1 MIIQSFKFLKIIIL
15 NLVLLLFFFK
25 TNGQSDNKINVGIS
39 LENNLVIGK
48 HLFILSGQSNM
59 VGLKPEESFTPIIEK
74 KYSKEN
80 ILIVKDAKGGQP
92 IRRWYNKWK
101 FDNNNLND
109 SIGNLYNSLI
119 NKVRKAIINKKIKT
133 VTFIWMQGERDARE
147 ELADYYEKSLIG
159 LYNQLTND
167 LNYKKINFL
176 IGRISDFDLLNKKY
190 KHWTRIRDIQVK
202 VAESNIRFDWID
214 TDDLNDGVNKKG
226 IKINNDLHYSVSGYK
241 ILGQRF
247 AEKAIK
253 MINSFK

>member
-1 MIIQSFKFLKIIIL
+1 MITKSYSIMKKYILFFTLLIIVLKILGQKKI
-15 NLVLLLFFFK
+15 FK
-25 TNGQSDNKINVGIS
+25 SKISNEINFNS
-39 LENNLVIGK
+39 FK

-59 VGLKPEESFTPIIEK
+59 VGLDPDESFIPILEK
-74 KYSKEN
+74 KFGKEK
-80 ILIVKDAKGGQP
+80 IIIIKDAKSGQP
-92 IRRWYNKWK
+92 IRRWNKTWK
-101 FDNNNLND
+101 GKNFEIKD

-119 NKVRKAIINKKIKT
+119 NKVRKVLINKKINT

-147 ELADYYEKSLIG
+147 ELADFYEESLID
-159 LYNQLTND
+159 LYNQLTYD
-167 LNYKKINFL
+167 LKFKDINFL
-176 IGRISDFDLLNKKY
+176 IGRISDFDLLNINY

-214 TDDLNDGVNKKG
+214 TDDLNDGINKKG

-253 MINSFK
+253 MIDSLN

>member
-1 MIIQSFKFLKIIIL
+1 MITKSYSMMKKHVFFLLFLIIISKIL
-15 NLVLLLFFFK
+15 
-25 TNGQSDNKINVGIS
+25 GQKNKIFKSEIS
-39 LENNLVIGK
+39 NEINFNSFK

-59 VGLKPEESFTPIIEK
+59 VGLNPNDSFIPILEK
-74 KYSKEN
+74 KFGKEK
-80 ILIVKDAKGGQP
+80 IIAIKEAKSGQP
-92 IRRWYNKWK
+92 IRRWNKNWK
-101 FDNNNLND
+101 GKNFEIKD

-119 NKVRKAIINKKIKT
+119 NKVRKALINKKIKT

-147 ELADYYEKSLIG
+147 ELANYYEESLID

-167 LNYKKINFL
+167 LKFKDINFL

-202 VAESNIRFDWID
+202 VAESNTRFDWID
-214 TDDLNDGVNKKG
+214 TDDLNDGINKKG
-226 IKINNDLHYSVSGYK
+226 IKIDNDLHYSVSGYR

-253 MINSFK
+253 MINSF

>member
-1 MIIQSFKFLKIIIL
+1 MIIQSFKFLKISIL

-25 TNGQSDNKINVGIS
+25 TNGQSDNKINLGIS
-39 LENNLVIGK
+39 LENNLVKAK

-74 KYSKEN
+74 KYGKEK
-80 ILIVKDAKGGQP
+80 IIIVKDAKGGQP
-92 IRRWYNKWK
+92 IRRWYNEWE
-101 FDNNNLND
+101 FDDNNLDD
-109 SIGNLYNSLI
+109 SIGNLYKSLI
-119 NKVRKAIINKKIKT
+119 YKVRKAVINKKIKT

-159 LYNQLTND
+159 IYNQLTKD

-190 KHWTRIRDIQVK
+190 KHWTRIRDIQVN
-202 VAESNIRFDWID
+202 VAESNMRFDWID

-253 MINSFK
+253 MINSL

>member
-1 MIIQSFKFLKIIIL
+1 MIIQSFKFLKISIL

-25 TNGQSDNKINVGIS
+25 TNGQSDNKINVEIS
-39 LENNLVIGK
+39 LENNLVKAK

-59 VGLKPEESFTPIIEK
+59 VGLKPEESFTPIIKK
-74 KYSKEN
+74 KYGKEK
-80 ILIVKDAKGGQP
+80 IIIVKDAKGGQP
-92 IRRWYNKWK
+92 IRRWYNEWE
-101 FDNNNLND
+101 FDDNNLDD
-109 SIGNLYNSLI
+109 SIGNLYKSLI
-119 NKVRKAIINKKIKT
+119 DKVRKAVINKKIKT
-133 VTFIWMQGERDARE
+133 ITFIWMQGERDARE

-159 LYNQLTND
+159 IYNQLTKD

-176 IGRISDFDLLNKKY
+176 IGRISDFDLLNIKY

-202 VAESNIRFDWID
+202 VAESNMRFDWID

-253 MINSFK
+253 MINSL

>member
-1 MIIQSFKFLKIIIL
+1 MKINIL
-15 NLVLLLFFFK
+15 NLVLLLFFFQ

-39 LENNLVIGK
+39 LENNLVKGN

-74 KYSKEN
+74 KYGKEK
-80 ILIVKDAKGGQP
+80 IIIVKDAKGGQP
-92 IRRWYNKWK
+92 IRRWYKEWE
-101 FDNNNLND
+101 FDNNNLSD

-119 NKVRKAIINKKIKT
+119 YKVRKAVINKKIKT

-190 KHWTRIRDIQVK
+190 KHWTRIIDIQVK

-253 MINSFK
+253 MINSF